1 VQFLGTTR
9 KSTPYKLIFKMAI
22 KEIKQVTDYHAFI
35 EKDSPHILLATRPT
49 IKGGDL
55 LQLKT
60 ILTSINHIYPRA
72 TYTILDSELF
82 HSWFPDHVN
91 VDKTDDTEGKR
102 IHIYVVSGE
111 EVILDRV
118 LGIDDQLKGQ
128 LEGLAEEVAFR

>member
-1 VQFLGTTR
+1 
-9 KSTPYKLIFKMAI
+9 MAI
-22 KEIKQVTDYHAFI
+22 KEIKQVIDYHAFI
-35 EKDSPHILLATRPT
+35 EKDSPHILLATSPT
-49 IKGGDL
+49 VKRENQ

-91 VDKTDDTEGKR
+91 VDKTDDTEDKR
-102 IHIYVVSGE
+102 IHVYVVSGE

-118 LGIDDQLKGQ
+118 LVIDSELKDQ
-128 LEGLAEEVAFR
+128 LEGLVEEVAFR